1 MVKDIKKIII
11 FTFFLLFP
19 CIQLSAQVGQSEK
32 QTKEQLIDKISKSY
46 PFTKDTIALQQ
57 LLKRELLAVESK
69 NRKSAQIISNTFL
82 ALKSA
87 EQLNKLNPIA
97 KRLFENAF
105 LDAKQLKQT
114 DLALWV
120 AIQYGFQ
127 LYTFRLYE
135 QSYPYFSYCINK
147 LEQDKNF
154 KIIQPIQTYKKAS
167 YFLSTVGDYEKAEEF
182 LIKAKN
188 YAKANS
194 SEMASIADG
203 LGLVNLKKNNLVAA
217 DLYFQT
223 ALSSAKASNDQLRYA
238 KVLGNIAEVNFI
250 KKNYPKAIVL
260 LKEDIAISKK
270 VGNTQNTIYALLLL
284 SKVYLATDNDDEALK
299 QLYLAREYA
308 QTESYFNSSAFEI
321 NTLILGIAKK
331 NNNNKEEL
339 TARRNLESLRNKLN
353 DSDGDAVITKIGWE
367 TEKNKL
373 KLQIE
378 SETAKLAKESY
389 LKAVAL
395 IGCII
400 LIILIIIVVKSYQNK
415 IRLKQ
420 TEYDEKILKLTLA
433 KVNSEEKLNINHQT
447 IASYKTYLSEKNKQI
462 KELEFEMSK
471 IKQSSAPY
479 LEKYANKMQ
488 TLLESQLMD
497 DESWLDFKK
506 SFIQLYPTYYSYLK
520 KNFNDLTDSN
530 LRIIFLTKLEL
541 NNTEIA
547 RILGLTID
555 AVKKAK
561 QRLKKKYTNYNSIF
575 SPENI
580 VEEINSWAEYHPNL

>member
-1 MVKDIKKIII
+1 MIKDIKKIII

-19 CIQLSAQVGQSEK
+19 CIQLSAQFVQSKK
-32 QTKEQLIDKISKSY
+32 QTEEQLIEKVSKAY
-46 PFTKDTIALQQ
+46 PLTKDTIALHKLLQREQ
-57 LLKRELLAVESK
+57 LALEIK
-69 NRKSAQIISNTFL
+69 NQKSAQIISNTFL

-87 EQLNKLNPIA
+87 EQLNRLNPIA
-97 KRLFENAF
+97 NRLFENAF

-114 DLALWV
+114 DLAIWV

-135 QSYPYFSYCINK
+135 QSYPYFSYCINR
-147 LEQDKNF
+147 LEQDKRFN
-154 KIIQPIQTYKKAS
+154 IIQPIETYKKAA

-182 LIKAKN
+182 LIKAKT

-194 SEMASIADG
+194 SEMASITDG
-203 LGLVNLKKNNLVAA
+203 LGLVSLKKNNLVAA
-217 DLYFQT
+217 NLYFNA

-238 KVLGNIAEVNFI
+238 KALGNIAEVNFI
-250 KKNYPKAIVL
+250 KKNYPKAIEL
-260 LKEDIAISKK
+260 LQEDIAISKK
-270 VGNTQNTIYALLLL
+270 LDDTQNTMYALLLL
-284 SKVYLATDNDDEALK
+284 GKVYLASGNNNEALK
-299 QLYLAREYA
+299 QLSLAREYA

-321 NTLILGIAKK
+321 NTLILELTKK

-339 TARRNLESLRNKLN
+339 VARRNLESLKNQLKDTDGEEVLVKL
-353 DSDGDAVITKIGWE
+353 GWE
-367 TEKNKL
+367 TEKNRLKL
-373 KLQIE
+373 KIE
-378 SETAKLAKESY
+378 SKTAKLAKESY
-389 LKAVAL
+389 IKTVAL
-395 IGCII
+395 IGCIM
-400 LIILIIIVVKSYQNK
+400 LIILILIVVKSYQNK

-420 TEYDEKILKLTLA
+420 TEYDEKMLKLTLA
-433 KVNSEEKLNINHQT
+433 KVNSEEKLHVNHQT
-447 IASYKTYLSEKNKQI
+447 IASYKTYLFEKNRQI

-471 IKQSSAPY
+471 IKQSTAPY

-488 TLLESQLMD
+488 TLLESQLMS
-497 DESWLDFKK
+497 DESWFDFKK

-520 KNFNDLTDSN
+520 QNFNDLTDSN

-561 QRLKKKYTNYNSIF
+561 QRLKKKYINYDSIF
-575 SPENI
+575 STENI
-580 VEEINSWAEYHPNL
+580 VEEINS